1 MAGFSAVL
9 SISRLSPLITPLR
22 FKRYTG
28 LGFKCQA
35 GSSPQ
40 MDSDS
45 TQKGSLSQVD
55 SDSTQKKGSLS
66 GISSYTLSAALAGLG
81 SLETGYL
88 SYLKL
93 TNSNVFCPIGSGT
106 CGDVLDSDYSFV
118 FGIPLPLVGLVAY
131 SAVTLLSLQQLGIFS
146 IPGVNKTDSRLLL
159 IGTTTSM
166 ATASAYFLYLLSTK
180 FEGTSCSYCLISAFI
195 SFTLF
200 FLLLKD
206 YGLEKIGKLLGLQ
219 LAVAGMVIAAL
230 TNTYSSITPQSRSA
244 EEFTLERYE
253 TEITKESTPFA
264 IALAKHLHSIGAK
277 MYGAF
282 WCSHCNEQKE
292 MFGKEAVKIL
302 NYVEC
307 FPDGAGKGR
316 TMAVDCAVV
325 GIEGFPTWIIKDQM
339 YVSLRINGTVRL
351 KDGLRCFPREMLR
364 PKA

>member
-1 MAGFSAVL
+1 MAGFSSVL
-9 SISRLSPLITPLR
+9 SIYRLSPLTSPLR
-22 FKRYTG
+22 FKRYRG

-45 TQKGSLSQVD
+45 TQKGSLS
-55 SDSTQKKGSLS
+55 S
-66 GISSYTLSAALAGLG
+66 ISSYTLSAGLG
-81 SLETGYL
+81 GLGLLETGYL

-93 TNSNVFCPIGSGT
+93 TDSNAFCPIGGGS

-118 FGIPLPLVGLVAY
+118 FGIPLPLVGMVAY

-146 IPGVNKTDSRLLL
+146 IPGVAKTDGRLLL

-219 LAVAGMVIAAL
+219 LAVAGVVIAAL
-230 TNTYSSITPQSRSA
+230 TNTYSSITPQATSA

-253 TEITKESTPFA
+253 TEITKESTPFS

-302 NYVEC
+302 DYVEC

-325 GIEGFPTWIIKDQM
+325 GIEGFPTWVIKDQVLSGEQDLNTLADASGFV
-339 YVSLRINGTVRL
+339 YQDNKPS
-351 KDGLRCFPREMLR
+351 
-364 PKA
+364 